1 MVYLKKSNSSWLLLW
16 IKRNFCP
23 LKSLPNKFPKCLHK
37 IDNVSN
43 TEQYWVTPPQ
53 PLGHALIV
61 HRWMVTSSPPDGVG
75 VAVSW
80 KMTVSER
87 MSKRHHSKQYEWS
100 FHKLNKSS
108 LYLLTWVKPEVFPP
122 DKCPWGPAVIQTV
135 EAKIYEIFMK
145 KAKHVNTNIMVW
157 YNMHD
162 TCSNYKWYTQRKWH
176 HQTYT
181 GRYLSTKHQLRRQV
195 FKNILAMH
203 RKQMQFHKHQ
213 IGRWNGRFKTRVLW
227 VEEGGVLW

>member
-1 MVYLKKSNSSWLLLW
+1 MHWLYIDEW
-16 IKRNFCP
+16 
-23 LKSLPNKFPKCLHK
+23 LPPHPQTGWAWLFP
-37 IDNVSN
+37 
-43 TEQYWVTPPQ
+43 E
-53 PLGHALIV
+53 
-61 HRWMVTSSPPDGVG
+61 RW
-75 VAVSW
+75 
-80 KMTVSER
+80 
-87 MSKRHHSKQYEWS
+87 Q
-100 FHKLNKSS
+100 
-108 LYLLTWVKPEVFPP
+108 WVKEWARDIIANNMNGASINLTNHIVSIDLGKTRSFPSWQMSLRSS
-122 DKCPWGPAVIQTV
+122 CNSNCWSQNIWNF
-135 EAKIYEIFMK
+135 YE

-157 YNMHD
+157 YNLHD